1 MDQSIRISICVPT
14 WNRTDLV
21 IRAIEQVIDDPRVGE
36 IIILD
41 DDSNWQYY
49 AMVCEKLAALDK
61 NEKVFLWRN
70 EFNLDCYKNKAEV
83 LRMATNEWCILLDS
97 DNVIDTSY
105 IDAIYALPEWH
116 SAYFYAPEFAKPH
129 FDYRMFSG
137 QTINHK
143 NVHSHCGTK
152 EFDCLINTANYFVN
166 RDVYLY
172 LFNPDID
179 PHAADTIY
187 MNSRLF
193 DYGGSLY
200 VVPCMQYFHDVHPG
214 SHYKANNHKSNGLF
228 EELKK
233 KLEDMR

>member
-1 MDQSIRISICVPT
+1 MDQSIRISICIPT

-21 IRAIEQVIDDPRVGE
+21 IRAIEQVIDDPRIGE
-36 IIILD
+36 IIVLD
-41 DDSNWQYY
+41 DFSDWHHYESLR
-49 AMVCEKLAALDK
+49 EKLTALDK
-61 NEKVFLWRN
+61 SEKVFLWRN
-70 EFNLDCYKNKAEV
+70 EFNLDCYRNKAEA

-97 DNVIDTSY
+97 DNVISPNY
-105 IDAIYALPEWH
+105 INAIYALPDWNQH
-116 SAYFYAPEFAKPH
+116 TFYCPEFAVPH

-137 QTINHK
+137 RVITGF
-143 NVHSHCGTK
+143 NVRTHCGTK

-166 RDVYLY
+166 RDVYLH

-187 MNSRLF
+187 MNSRLL

-200 VVPCMQYFHDVHPG
+200 VVPGMQYFHDVHPG

-228 EELKK
+228 EELKQ
-233 KLEDMR
+233 KLENMR